1 MERHTNASD
10 QQLAAVPD
18 SQPTPSQSV
27 AGTKQHSVGGAAKTV
42 IGPLEYIV
50 MSVDDDQFVQTVLP
64 ELQAIHDGGHIRVV
78 DLLFAHKNADGT
90 LMVEEVP
97 DLDPHVAQRYGAIA
111 DSLTGLLTPED
122 IDQLASM
129 APLDTGVA
137 IALFEHTWTLRLT
150 DAVHQAGGQFF
161 GGGMVAPD
169 ALQQVM
175 AEVTVKEDDHA

>member
-1 MERHTNASD
+1 MEYHTNAIN
-10 QQLAAVPD
+10 QQSAAVHD
-18 SQPTPSQSV
+18 DQHKQSQTLTRTEQ
-27 AGTKQHSVGGAAKTV
+27 QGAEIAKMV

-64 ELQAIHDGGHIRVV
+64 ELQAIHDSGHIRVV
-78 DLLFAHKNADGT
+78 DLLFAQKNVDGILT
-90 LMVEEVP
+90 VEEVP
-97 DLDPHVAQRYGAIA
+97 DLDQHVAQRYGAIA

-129 APLDTGVA
+129 APPDTGVA

-150 DAVHQAGGQFF
+150 DAVHKAGGQFF

-169 ALQQVM
+169 VLQQVVTELM
-175 AEVTVKEDDHA
+175 AKKDDHA